1 MPLIP
6 IVGVSAL
13 MFSAI
18 YFYGGCSEYRS
29 AMHRVRQSTEQTVDF
44 QNACKLFILA
54 FVLLIVGSV
63 SAIITAIA
71 LSRAW

>member
-6 IVGVSAL
+6 IIGFLAL
-13 MFSAI
+13 VFSAI
-18 YFYGGCSEYRS
+18 YFYGGCSEYLS
-29 AMHRVRQSTEQTVDF
+29 AKHGVQQSTEQTVDF